1 MEKSFEL
8 RREWMEEQQPFAC
21 WLHGAAG
28 NGGKWKEKLLV
39 TLGTP
44 QEVYRAE
51 KETLEKLVG
60 AERAARLCAAKGK
73 DVRKAYEDIQNCGI
87 AFYPF
92 YHPEYPKRLLDIPDR
107 PFGVYVKGKIRDDG
121 PRVAVVGARDCS
133 PYGSYVAETFARGLA
148 EMGLLVVSGMARGI
162 DGIAQKA
169 ALDANGSTCAVLGC
183 GVDICYPASNEAL
196 YREICS
202 NGAVLSEYP
211 PGTKP
216 QPSLFPPRNR
226 IISGLADAVLVV
238 EARRKS
244 GTSITVDMALE
255 QGKEVF
261 VIPGRI
267 TDRLSDGCNNLLLQG
282 ATIALSPAQVAEEIR
297 TIWEQNRWQRKD
309 REEMRD
315 DNITEGFRKQEK
327 EKNTWAGCAEN
338 NYQRKGENSRQGV
351 GKTEA
356 EHGCEKNCHMQD
368 EGECEQGRENRN
380 GGEVGSEIDC
390 SDEEQGDR
398 RGKRKR
404 YRRKDKRGVTLQ
416 RDARMAAL
424 NELDQALLSL
434 LDFYPISIDRL
445 RTEMQTKDALC
456 SMTLPQTYEKLIF
469 LESGGYIKQ
478 EGGYISL
485 TQPF

>member
-92 YHPEYPKRLLDIPDR
+92 YHPEYPKQLLDIPDR

-183 GVDICYPASNEAL
+183 GVDICYPASNGAL
-196 YREICS
+196 YREICT

-434 LDFYPISIDRL
+434 LDLYPISIDRL

-469 LESGGYIKQ
+469 LESEGYIKQ

>member
-1 MEKSFEL
+1 MEKSFAL
-8 RREWMEEQQPFAC
+8 QQEWMEEQQPFSC

-39 TLGTP
+39 MFGTP
-44 QEVYRAE
+44 QEVYRAD

-60 AERAARLCAAKGK
+60 AERAARLCAAREK
-73 DVRKAYEDIQNCGI
+73 DVWKEYEDMKERGI

-121 PRVAVVGARDCS
+121 PWVAVVGARDCS
-133 PYGSYVAETFARGLA
+133 PYGSYVAEKFARGLA
-148 EMGLLVVSGMARGI
+148 ELGLLVVSGMARGI
-162 DGIAQKA
+162 DGIAQRA

-238 EARRKS
+238 EARRRS

-297 TIWEQNRWQRKD
+297 TIWEQNRWQRKNG
-309 REEMRD
+309 EEIRD
-315 DNITEGFRKQEK
+315 DNITEMFWKREK
-327 EKNTWAGCAEN
+327 EKNTWEGCAEN

-356 EHGCEKNCHMQD
+356 EHGCEM
-368 EGECEQGRENRN
+368 
-380 GGEVGSEIDC
+380 GSEKDC

-398 RGKRKR
+398 RGKVKR
-404 YRRKDKRGVTLQ
+404 YRRKDKSGITLQ

-445 RTEMQTKDALC
+445 RTEMQTKDALR
-456 SMTLPQTYEKLIF
+456 SMMLPQTYEKLIS
-469 LESGGYIKQ
+469 LEGEGYIKQ